1 MWENN
6 NEFCSD
12 SFLSGSFSFRVMFPR
27 HRQAG
32 PQLVLGGGRQRCL
45 FCLFQARVRAAPGG
59 ASWPVPLRHLQR
71 SDSESGERCQRW
83 SQAQAWAKHV
93 RLSVYNS
100 VKLEMTQMPSSQRGE
115 GGRKYFCTY
124 SASPCASV
132 LISLVWMK
140 TMVVGGNWG
149 GLQKEIKNSSS
160 LDSLDKNSRLLGQL
174 WLEWTPKR
182 SCPAAFVSSVVLRN
196 LQIH

>member
-27 HRQAG
+27 HRQVG
-32 PQLVLGGGRQRCL
+32 PQLVLGRGRQLCL
-45 FCLFQARVRAAPGG
+45 LCLFQARVRTVPGG

-83 SQAQAWAKHV
+83 SQAQARAKHV

-115 GGRKYFCTY
+115 GGRKYCRTY

-132 LISLVWMK
+132 LISVVWMK
-140 TMVVGGNWG
+140 TMVGGELG
-149 GLQKEIKNSSS
+149 G
-160 LDSLDKNSRLLGQL
+160 
-174 WLEWTPKR
+174 TPKGDQE
-182 SCPAAFVSSVVLRN
+182 L
-196 LQIH
+196 